1 MMRFE
6 SALPADMEAAITKWK
21 NYKSA
26 AHQLEE
32 NAIVPDKKMR

>member
-1 MMRFE
+1 
-6 SALPADMEAAITKWK
+6 MEAAITKWK

-32 NAIVPDKKMR
+32 NALAPEKKMR